1 MGDKV
6 EIDLDE
12 IRRVFELIEQVHD
25 FLHQPLNYG
34 DIHSFATRCYPEVH
48 EAYYQVIWNWLPA
61 HVKAD
66 YEER

>member
-25 FLHQPLNYG
+25 FLHQPLN
-34 DIHSFATRCYPEVH
+34 
-48 EAYYQVIWNWLPA
+48 
-61 HVKAD
+61 
-66 YEER
+66 